1 MPACSMIIL
10 YVSNPRTSVEF
21 YAEILQNK
29 PVEVHP
35 NFAMLPLAKEV
46 MLGLWAISD
55 VAPTVASVA
64 PSGELGITVS
74 DRPAVLETYHDWQ
87 RRRVVMVQEPTE
99 MDFGFTFTATDPDG
113 HRIRVIAMRGENGVI
128 P

>member
-1 MPACSMIIL
+1 MIIL
-10 YVSNPRTSVEF
+10 YVRNPRESVEF
-21 YAEILQNK
+21 YSGILNHS

-35 NFAMLPLAKEV
+35 NFAMLPLAKEM

-55 VAPTVASVA
+55 VAPTAAIST
-64 PSGELGITVS
+64 PSGELGITVT
-74 DRPAVLETYHDWQ
+74 DRAAVLETYKNWQ
-87 RRRVVMVQEPTE
+87 GLSVIMIQEPSE

-113 HRIRVIAMRGENGVI
+113 HRIRVIAMRGENGAI